1 MILETYQKALQNLYK
16 KIPDNYEKKDILTE
30 KIANTIEH
38 LYHKAPEIISI
49 EFSQSCSRLIQYL
62 PKKQNG
68 KTKPGDEWADEGW
81 KFITDAAKQVNI
93 HLREKGYS

>member
-49 EFSQSCSRLIQYL
+49 EFSQRCSQLIQYL
-62 PKKQNG
+62 PKRENG
-68 KTKPGDEWADEGW
+68 ITKPGNEWADEGW
-81 KFITDAAKQVNI
+81 KFITDAAKKVNI

>member
-1 MILETYQKALQNLYK
+1 M
-16 KIPDNYEKKDILTE
+16 KIWRWSK
-30 KIANTIEH
+30 
-38 LYHKAPEIISI
+38 IISI

-62 PKKQNG
+62 PKKHNG

-93 HLREKGYS
+93 HLREKGYA